1 MIRHVAG
8 TLVYNTKY
16 KSYYYSVSEQLSI
29 RFGDNSDPY
38 IDNGNSNNHWNDII
52 IDWNET

>member
-8 TLVYNTKY
+8 TLVYNTKF

-29 RFGDNSDPY
+29 RFGDSDPY
-38 IDNGNSNNHWNDII
+38 IDNGNSNIHWNDIL